1 MGNTYGILAMALAVV
16 VFIASDALA
25 KFVGATLPS
34 AQTIGVYSPLRHP
47 LAGAGAAA
55 SGAWR
60 QCAASPTGTW
70 RCSILGCVGIY
81 TYLVA
86 LFHIPSAWRRR

>member
-34 AQTIGVYSPLRHP
+34 AQTIGVYSLFATLW
-47 LAGAGAAA
+47 LARRCWRAAP
-55 SGAWR
+55 GGT
-60 QCAASPTGTW
+60 CTASPTGTW
-70 RCSILGCVGIY
+70 
-81 TYLVA
+81 
-86 LFHIPSAWRRR
+86 